1 MTEVAKVRSA
11 RRWERFVHAGIVSI
25 AGLFLAADCNG
36 ETVFASAFDSNDL
49 GSPPAHAQSTGTI
62 ALDGPAGSVTV
73 VSAPGSATGRWA
85 KITRASS
92 QTSVTAMQ
100 CNLSEFGGDGTF
112 GLLAVLYI
120 PTGAEVATLQFEP
133 FAQPASSYVSFLH
146 IDFLQNNTVR
156 FNDEDASAFGSFP
169 RDQAF
174 TVAVTLTINASSV
187 SAHVDLLGGAT
198 GSADHAGTPLALARQ
213 FGAVRFWMGWPWT
226 GSFYVNDVVVTR
238 QTE

>member
-1 MTEVAKVRSA
+1 MTEVVHVRSA
-11 RRWERFVHAGIVSI
+11 RRWERFVCAGVVSL
-25 AGLFLAADCNG
+25 ASLTLAADCNG

-62 ALDGPAGSVTV
+62 ALDGPSGSVTV

-120 PTGAEVATLQFEP
+120 PTGAQVATLQFES
-133 FAQPASSYVSFLH
+133 FGQAASNYGSFLH
-146 IDFLQNNTVR
+146 LDFLQNNTVR
-156 FNDEDASAFGSFP
+156 FNDEDSSAFGSFP

-174 TVAVTLTINASSV
+174 TVSITLTITASSA
-187 SAHVDLLGGAT
+187 SAHVDLLGGAS
-198 GSADHAGTPLALARQ
+198 GSADHAGTPVAIAQQ
-213 FGAVRFWMGWPWT
+213 FGAVRFWMGYPWT
-226 GSFYVNDVVVTR
+226 GSFYVNDVIVTR
-238 QTE
+238 QTQ